1 MSPKGAPSLLMN
13 LSTQA
18 APAFRTHLQWPGE
31 NSWSTLGNAS
41 RQDFFARQRKW
52 ASALTFTITN
62 PAKSPGRRS
71 TELAWRAS
79 HKIELRAYA
88 GSWVVLEK
96 DEVIST
102 GETVQEAVNR
112 AREAGIAVPY
122 VFKVDT
128 EDENFPSMGL

>member
-1 MSPKGAPSLLMN
+1 MSPKVAPNLLMD

-18 APAFRTHLQWPGE
+18 APAFRTSLQWPSE
-31 NSWSTLGNAS
+31 YSWSTLGNAS

-52 ASALTFTITN
+52 ASAIPFTKL
-62 PAKSPGRRS
+62 AKSPGRRS

-79 HKIELRAYA
+79 HKNELRAYA

-128 EDENFPSMGL
+128 AEEEGFPSKGL